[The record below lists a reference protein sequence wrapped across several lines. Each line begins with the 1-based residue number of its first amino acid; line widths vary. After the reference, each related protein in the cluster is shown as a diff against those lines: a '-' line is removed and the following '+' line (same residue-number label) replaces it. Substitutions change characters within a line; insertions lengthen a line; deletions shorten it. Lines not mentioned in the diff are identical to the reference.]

1 MLITSHLF
9 EAYLKCHTK
18 CFLRS
23 LGETTTENCYSDW
36 VQDQQASYRSEEV
49 KRFTEGAAQNQCVT
63 GPIDRENVQSAK
75 WRFAIETTARAQN
88 LESTIH
94 AVARV
99 TSEVQD
105 KLELFIPIRFV
116 FTNKLD
122 KDAKL
127 LLAFDAFVLS
137 KLLGREVGLG
147 KIIHG
152 DDRTTLNVK
161 TGALVSEVRGL
172 TEKIGDLLSSNSP
185 PELILNRHCPQCEFQ
200 NQCRQKAIEKDDIS
214 LLSSIAE
221 TERQGHRSKRIFT
234 VTQLTYTFRPR
245 RVPKRAKNP
254 ATPHYF
260 ALQALAIREKTVY
273 VHGAPRFLS
282 QRRKNA
288 RRAPV
293 IEFS

>member
-36 VQDQQASYRSEEV
+36 VQDQQASYRSEEI
-49 KRFTEGAAQNQCVT
+49 KRFTEGAAQNQCAT

-105 KLELFIPIRFV
+105 KLERFIPIRFV

-127 LLAFDAFVLS
+127 LLAFGAFVLS

-147 KIIHG
+147 
-152 DDRTTLNVK
+152 
-161 TGALVSEVRGL
+161 A
-172 TEKIGDLLSSNSP
+172 
-185 PELILNRHCPQCEFQ
+185 
-200 NQCRQKAIEKDDIS
+200 
-214 LLSSIAE
+214 
-221 TERQGHRSKRIFT
+221 
-234 VTQLTYTFRPR
+234 
-245 RVPKRAKNP
+245 
-254 ATPHYF
+254 F
-260 ALQALAIREKTVY
+260 ALPADSIRCTRFRTYRCPNNCCVVFAILHPSGCR
-273 VHGAPRFLS
+273 H
-282 QRRKNA
+282 
-288 RRAPV
+288 PV
-293 IEFS
+293 FPDTIKVLRQLLIPKHAAEQLLWSR